1 MAYVLF
7 LLAGFVR
14 SCSRKSPNEDDC
26 FQKMFQG
33 IFPFI
38 APGIPEYGIA
48 SFEPLTIDKIS
59 VSRNNGQVITLN
71 GSFNNLNIRGPSNAT
86 VKRANLDFEKETLDF
101 DLEIPKLRIN
111 ATYNLKG
118 NILLLP
124 IVGAGAVNIML
135 KDIKTSVSTKI
146 SLQNL
151 PEVRILEF
159 FNELI
164 NKLTQTFTL
173 FFRKPSELSK

>member
-1 MAYVLF
+1 M
-7 LLAGFVR
+7 R

-33 IFPFI
+33 IFPYI
-38 APGIPEYGIA
+38 APGIPEFGIA
-48 SFEPLTIDKIS
+48 SFEPLTINKIS

-86 VKRANLDFEKETLDF
+86 VKRAKLDFEKETLDF

-135 KDIKTSVSTKI
+135 KDIKTSVFTKI
-146 SLQNL
+146 SVQKL
-151 PEVRILEF
+151 PEVSFIVL
-159 FNELI
+159 LI
-164 NKLTQTFTL
+164 NDCPFIQTQL
-173 FFRKPSELSK
+173 H

>member
-1 MAYVLF
+1 
-7 LLAGFVR
+7 
-14 SCSRKSPNEDDC
+14 
-26 FQKMFQG
+26 MFQG

-38 APGIPEYGIA
+38 APGIPEHGIA
-48 SFEPLTIDKIS
+48 SFEPLTINKIS

-86 VKRANLDFEKETLDF
+86 VKRAKLDFEKETLDF

-135 KDIKTSVSTKI
+135 KDIKTSVFTKI
-146 SLQNL
+146 SVQNL
-151 PEVRILEF
+151 PEVR
-159 FNELI
+159 N
-164 NKLTQTFTL
+164 
-173 FFRKPSELSK
+173 P